1 MRFGYRDYDPHTGR
15 WTARDPIGFAGG
27 DSNLYGYVHGDPV
40 NFIDPLGLWRW
51 GDPLPQWL
59 VDGSAA
65 FGDAISFGATDA
77 IRERMGTNNVVDK
90 CSGAY
95 AVGEIAGSLVG
106 PNKGRAAAGVAARA
120 SGGGGVA
127 RRGQPD
133 FIVSRDGAV
142 VPNSP
147 AGARRSLESAGFEGR
162 RVSNPSGTEAGTVH
176 NVPGMKMDVRVMDG
190 GPSHPSRVVTTRQGT
205 SQPVNPSNG
214 SNFGN
219 VPKAE
224 QRARSHIPVGQ

>member
-27 DSNLYGYVHGDPV
+27 DSNLYGYVHGDPI

-65 FGDAISFGATDA
+65 FGDAISYGVTDA

-106 PNKGRAAAGVAARA
+106 TNKGRAATSVAARA
-120 SGGGGVA
+120 SGGGRGVTDGPKIIPHGSQRAA
-127 RRGQPD
+127 RRAAEREAGMGRHGGRERLPDQPLRPG
-133 FIVSRDGAV
+133 SRSPHGDPGVRTEVRSTDTGRTVHHDPYGHRADSIPPHYGVDG
-142 VPNSP
+142 
-147 AGARRSLESAGFEGR
+147 
-162 RVSNPSGTEAGTVH
+162 PSGTTHHTYPTRH
-176 NVPGMKMDVRVMDG
+176 NPLNNR
-190 GPSHPSRVVTTRQGT
+190 
-205 SQPVNPSNG
+205 
-214 SNFGN
+214 
-219 VPKAE
+219 
-224 QRARSHIPVGQ
+224 